1 MRLTITRG
9 EDAGRS
15 IDVADGPI
23 TIGRDPASDV
33 VVADARVSRRHAELR
48 PLPDGGIEVVDL
60 GSSNGT
66 FVDGTRI
73 TDSIR
78 LAPGQ
83 GIQVGDTILTAEG
96 APAGGDAT
104 VIGAAVPPP
113 PPPPPPGAGAGAG
126 SGSGASGGSQSAPP
140 GGQRKPTTE
149 ILNLRRTVRRNT
161 IIGVSALAAI
171 LVVAAIVTFI
181 VVNGGDGGG
190 DDERS
195 VAEIVDD
202 ARRSTVEVLA
212 SVDGELQGGGTGW
225 VFDADAGVIVTNAH
239 VINSGTTFE
248 VALED
253 EEPRDAE
260 ILGMAPCDDL
270 AVLRVGDTD
279 GLRTLP
285 LGDQESLELGDA
297 IVALGFPGSASQEGN
312 LTATSGVVSVVRTR
326 FDLESVD
333 VPQYPNVI
341 QTDTVI
347 NPGNSGGPL
356 IDTRSRLVGVNS
368 AGITLLNG
376 RAIQG
381 QGYAIGVDRV
391 REIVPTLVGG
401 DSIDWTGML
410 FLFPG
415 AEDIPSLESVGLPPL
430 EGIVV
435 PAAVDGTP
443 AAAAGFG
450 ERPVLITGVNGERIG
465 GSIPSY
471 CDAAGGTAAGN
482 QITFSVVQP
491 GATSSEDVRVSVAGG
506 S

>member
-15 IDVADGPI
+15 IDVADGPV

-48 PLPDGGIEVVDL
+48 PLPGGGVEVVDL

-66 FVDGTRI
+66 FIDGTRI
-73 TDSIR
+73 TDPTR

-83 GIQVGDTILTAEG
+83 GIQVGDTVLTAEAAPGG
-96 APAGGDAT
+96 ANAT
-104 VIGAAVPPP
+104 VIGASVPPP
-113 PPPPPPGAGAGAG
+113 PPPPPPAGAAAGPAGAPQ
-126 SGSGASGGSQSAPP
+126 GATP

-161 IIGVSALAAI
+161 VIGVSALAAI
-171 LVVAAIVTFI
+171 LIVAAIVTLLL
-181 VVNGGDGGG
+181 VNGGDGDG
-190 DDERS
+190 DGERS

-202 ARRSTVEVLA
+202 ARSSTVEVLA

-260 ILGMAPCDDL
+260 ILGVAPCDDL
-270 AVLRVGDTD
+270 AVLRVDDTD

-285 LGDQESLELGDA
+285 LGDQESLELGDE

-391 REIVPTLVGG
+391 KEVVPTLVAG

-410 FLFPG
+410 FLFPS
-415 AEDIPSLESVGLPPL
+415 ADDIPSLQSVGLPPL
-430 EGIVV
+430 DGLVV

-450 ERPVLITGVNGERIG
+450 ERPVLITGVNGERID

-482 QITFSVVQP
+482 QLTFSVVQP
-491 GATSSEDVRVSVAGG
+491 GATSSQDVRVSVAGG